1 MKKIILVRHGE
12 SEGNVDTSAY
22 ARKGDANVELTEK
35 GWEQAQQLGIFLRK
49 HFQRAVS
56 PIPSIRLKPRF
67 PFVEVRFNKWPLFYV
82 SGYMRP
88 KQTLSGAHS
97 MFDNALPFSPREPY
111 TDPRLAEQSFG
122 GLNLLNE
129 MAKEEGENAEF
140 AKKLLTLSTAF
151 KEKDPVK
158 ARALFGESYID
169 NIVAVKSFIDNSLQ
183 RDMEDHD
190 TIVIFCHGRVITSF
204 LSIWFH
210 VPFDQIK
217 SVKNP
222 GNCDVLE
229 ISGKPRNW
237 QVRRLW
243 DGENFREVD
252 EDPIAHIKPITFD
265 NLPPV
270 PEAFK
275 LKAK

>member
-1 MKKIILVRHGE
+1 MKRIILVRHGE
-12 SEGNVDTSAY
+12 SEGNIDTSAY
-22 ARKGDANVELTEK
+22 ARQGDANVELTEK
-35 GWEQAQQLGIFLRK
+35 GWAQAQQLGIFLKK
-49 HFQRAVS
+49 HFRSVAD
-56 PIPSIRLKPRF
+56 
-67 PFVEVRFNKWPLFYV
+67 KWPLFYV
-82 SGYMRP
+82 SGYTRP
-88 KQTLSGAHS
+88 QQTLSGAYSQFHGA
-97 MFDNALPFSPREPY
+97 FKGKPAEPY

-122 GLNLLNE
+122 GLNLLSE

-140 AKKLLTLSTAF
+140 AKKLLTLSAAF

-158 ARALFGESYID
+158 ARALFGESYVD

-183 RDMEDHD
+183 RDMKDHD
-190 TIVIFCHGRVITSF
+190 TVVIFCHGRVITSF

-229 ISGKPRNW
+229 ISGEPRDW
-237 QVRRLW
+237 QVHRLW

-252 EDPIAHIKPITFD
+252 ENPIAHVKPITFD
-265 NLPPV
+265 SLPPI